1 LGLSQEVSI
10 VIKDQLW
17 RIVESYLKMMKI
29 VILLLKMEARIW
41 NIQIDLVS
49 IKPAKNKII
58 LRVILL

>member
-1 LGLSQEVSI
+1 MGLSQEVSI